1 MAATDIGARD
11 VPPVPADDLD
21 DLFDYDVGDV
31 FRDVDT
37 NMDIPAM
44 RKPLEKAD
52 GKENVADLGIDE
64 EVKVTKKR
72 APVPKLDENR
82 SAPWMSNE
90 GLECLFEHRLL
101 SQAGIPKLRRI
112 TKERLNFKG
121 KGHEVRSHRTVY
133 LQWLMGHLAVF

>member
-21 DLFDYDVGDV
+21 DLFNYDVGDV

-37 NMDIPAM
+37 NMDIPAR

-52 GKENVADLGIDE
+52 GKENAADLGIDE

-82 SAPWMSNE
+82 SV
-90 GLECLFEHRLL
+90 GCLTRVSSAYLNTGSCHKQAFPNCGE
-101 SQAGIPKLRRI
+101 SQKSA
-112 TKERLNFKG
+112 
-121 KGHEVRSHRTVY
+121 
-133 LQWLMGHLAVF
+133 